1 MKRNIFV
8 SILLV
13 ALVLCS
19 WIAYKYSDDGF
30 LIGNILPEMIG
41 VLVELLIILVVIDRW
56 QKNEEKNRKIK
67 IERRLREF
75 LIFFLKDNFDS
86 FPSNC
91 KPGNFYGK
99 DYKQNQIA
107 IDNLIGYIEINSLD
121 EDSIV
126 AIHKYCE
133 NEKNII
139 NNLIPVVSELTNDH
153 FKSWVRIAY
162 YMNSI
167 DSKKEKTSKAVVEIL
182 KNIKRY
188 DSESYNK
195 GLYVG
200 SK

>member
-86 FPSNC
+86 FPSNWMHA
-91 KPGNFYGK
+91 PR
-99 DYKQNQIA
+99 A
-107 IDNLIGYIEINSLD
+107 
-121 EDSIV
+121 
-126 AIHKYCE
+126 
-133 NEKNII
+133 
-139 NNLIPVVSELTNDH
+139 
-153 FKSWVRIAY
+153 
-162 YMNSI
+162 
-167 DSKKEKTSKAVVEIL
+167 
-182 KNIKRY
+182 
-188 DSESYNK
+188 
-195 GLYVG
+195 
-200 SK
+200 